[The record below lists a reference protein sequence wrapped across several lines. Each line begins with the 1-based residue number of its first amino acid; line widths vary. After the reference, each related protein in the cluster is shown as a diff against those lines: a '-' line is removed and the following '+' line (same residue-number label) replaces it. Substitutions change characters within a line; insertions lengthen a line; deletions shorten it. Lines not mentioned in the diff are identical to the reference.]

1 MSSINRI
8 GFNTQPPEG
17 GWLSGWGTAA
27 YFAYVSTHSRPKAA
41 GYVDELFQDLPE
53 VSTHSRPKAA
63 GGSFDGT
70 LYAQKVSTH
79 SRPKAAGYSER
90 INHGLCMVSTHS
102 RPKAAGL
109 NRLPAKTYHKRFQ
122 HTAARRRLV
131 SLNCRPLHRF
141 GFNTQPPEGGWD
153 G

>member
-63 GGSFDGT
+63 ASV
-70 LYAQKVSTH
+70 LQVQLRYH
-79 SRPKAAGYSER
+79 SR
-90 INHGLCMVSTHS
+90 
-102 RPKAAGL
+102 
-109 NRLPAKTYHKRFQ
+109 
-122 HTAARRRLV
+122 
-131 SLNCRPLHRF
+131 
-141 GFNTQPPEGGWD
+141 FNTQPPEGGWQCVT
-153 G
+153 